1 MPNFCICISVFAC
14 ICVCLHVFECVCLCV
29 NMFVSVC
36 VVCRPKVDV
45 RPKVSFSIFF
55 SLYFF
60 KIKSPTEPGAQG
72 LSQATRPIS
81 PRGLPSLI
89 PQCWGFRHMLLCLAL
104 TSRSNLWFSWLGE
117 PFSWRSISPVRGL
130 FNGVLIPLVRASPS
144 WLNHLPMAPLS
155 SIIPLRI

>member
-29 NMFVSVC
+29 NLFMSVC

-81 PRGLPSLI
+81 PRGAPVSTSSVL
-89 PQCWGFRHMLLCLAL
+89 GFQTHA
-104 TSRSNLWFSWLGE
+104 FVPGFDFE
-117 PFSWRSISPVRGL
+117 VQ
-130 FNGVLIPLVRASPS
+130 PLVLMPGGGFF
-144 WLNHLPMAPLS
+144 LTEHLPCERPL
-155 SIIPLRI
+155 